1 MRMSG
6 KRTVAC
12 LVTLAVLLG
21 LPSGVAYAG
30 SSQDNIAQVINTTD
44 NAFRHKSKVGIAHNP
59 GPDVLNQ
66 NIADSRASC
75 VRCRTVAV
83 AAQVVLVEGPAT
95 IQPYNL
101 AFAYNEECTECE
113 TYAYAKQVVLRPG
126 KPIKIGDRA
135 EDRIENVERQIKNI
149 SRSRTMTFP
158 EMDAAL
164 DAQVEKLVSIV
175 QAEINRAGGRASRR
189 DFKSVDEDRRDN

>member
-1 MRMSG
+1 MKISG
-6 KRTVAC
+6 KRLPAC
-12 LVTLAVLLG
+12 LVALAVLLG
-21 LPSGVAYAG
+21 LPSGAAYAG
-30 SSQDNIAQVINTTD
+30 NSQDNIVQVINTTD
-44 NAFRHKSKVGIAHNP
+44 NSLRYKSNVGIAHNP

-95 IQPYNL
+95 NVQPYNL

-113 TYAYAKQVVLRPG
+113 TYAYAKQVVLSPG
-126 KPIKIGDRA
+126 KRIKIGDKA
-135 EDRIENVERQIKNI
+135 EDNIQYVESQIKTI
-149 SRSRTMTFP
+149 SRSTTMTFP

-175 QAEINRAGGRASRR
+175 QGEIDRAGASAARR
-189 DFKSVDEDRRDN
+189 DLKSVDEDR